1 MNYIKGRFMFDFITT
16 VPIAKLLEN
25 MELSRLLYSVKILR
39 LKKGLY
45 LLDTGR
51 IKDSVKDNFVKNLN
65 QNILNN

>member
-65 QNILNN
+65 

>member
-1 MNYIKGRFMFDFITT
+1 MNYLKGRFMFDFITT

-65 QNILNN
+65 